1 MVIEMTEVSKHSTD
15 QFGAIAYEQHAG
27 AQPGVVFLCGHGS
40 DMNGNKAMHVRAWA
54 KRRGQ
59 SFLRFDYSGH
69 GQSDGDF
76 LQTNISDWTR
86 DTINMIDAHTDGPQ
100 IVVGSS
106 LGGWIML
113 NLALARPARIA
124 ALVGIAAAPD
134 FTEELIW
141 NPLDEAAKADFQ
153 ASGQIS
159 FENPYADDPVVYPYH
174 LIEDGRQHLRLQ
186 APLPITVPVR
196 LLHGMQD
203 AEVPW
208 QTAAR
213 LAEKLQSDD
222 VAVLLDKTATHRFS
236 EPRQLAQLERVL
248 DELVSLIA
256 NTSPGI

>member
-1 MVIEMTEVSKHSTD
+1 MSEVSKHFKD
-15 QFGAIAYEQHAG
+15 GFGVIAYNQHAG
-27 AQPGVVFLCGHGS
+27 TQPGVMFLCGHGS
-40 DMNGNKAMHVRAWA
+40 DMNGSKATHIEAWA
-54 KRRGQ
+54 QKRGQ

-76 LQTNISDWTR
+76 FQTNISNWTQ
-86 DTINMIDAHTDGPQ
+86 DTIDMIDAHTDGPQ

-113 NLALARPARIA
+113 NLALARPARVA

-141 NPLDEAAKADFQ
+141 SPLDEAAKAGFQ
-153 ASGQIS
+153 ASGKIS
-159 FENPYADDPVVYPYH
+159 FENPYADNPVVYPYH

-196 LLHGMQD
+196 LLHGMKD

-208 QTAAR
+208 QTATR
-213 LAEKLQSDD
+213 LADRLQSDD
-222 VAVLLDKTATHRFS
+222 VAVILDKTATHRFS
-236 EPRQLAQLERVL
+236 EPRQLAQLDRVL

-256 NTSPGI
+256 NNNSGI

>member
-1 MVIEMTEVSKHSTD
+1 MTEVSKHIID
-15 QFGAIAYEQHAG
+15 QFSAIAYERHAG
-27 AQPGVVFLCGHGS
+27 TQPGVVFLCGHGS
-40 DMNGNKAMHVRAWA
+40 DMNGSKATHIRAWA

-113 NLALARPARIA
+113 NLALARTTRIA

-134 FTEELIW
+134 FTEDLIW
-141 NPLDEAAKADFQ
+141 DPLDEAAKADFR

-159 FENPYADDPVVYPYH
+159 FENPYADYPVVYPYH

-208 QTAAR
+208 QTATR
-213 LAEKLQSDD
+213 LADQLQSDD

>member
-1 MVIEMTEVSKHSTD
+1 MGMTEVSKHIID
-15 QFGAIAYEQHAG
+15 QFGAIAYNRHPG
-27 AQPGVVFLCGHGS
+27 TQPGVIFLCGHGS
-40 DMNGNKAMHVRAWA
+40 DMNGSKAMHLQAWA
-54 KRRGQ
+54 ERRGQ

-76 LQTNISDWTR
+76 LKTNISDWTR
-86 DTINMIDAHTDGPQ
+86 DTIDMIDAHTDGPQ

-113 NLALARPARIA
+113 NLALARPARVA

-141 NPLDEAAKADFQ
+141 NPLNDAAKAEFQ
-153 ASGQIS
+153 TSGQIT
-159 FENPYADDPVVYPYH
+159 FENPYADDPVIYPYH

-186 APLPITVPVR
+186 APLLINVPVR

-208 QTAAR
+208 QTATR
-213 LAEKLQSDD
+213 LADQLQSDD
-222 VAVLLDKTATHRFS
+222 VAVMLDKTATHRYS

-248 DELVSLIA
+248 DDLVSLIA
-256 NTSPGI
+256 NTSPAI

>member
-1 MVIEMTEVSKHSTD
+1 MVMGMTEVSKHILE
-15 QFGAIAYEQHAG
+15 QFGAIAYSRLPG
-27 AQPGVVFLCGHGS
+27 TPPGVVFLCGHGS
-40 DMNGNKAMHVRAWA
+40 DMNGSKALHLQAWA
-54 KRRGQ
+54 ELRGKA
-59 SFLRFDYSGH
+59 FLRFDYSGH

-76 LQTNISDWTR
+76 LKTNISDWTR
-86 DTINMIDAHTDGPQ
+86 DTIHMIDAHTDGPQ

-141 NPLDEAAKADFQ
+141 DPLNEAAKADFQ
-153 ASGQIS
+153 ASGKIT
-159 FENPYADDPVVYPYH
+159 FENPYADDPVIYPYH

-186 APLPITVPVR
+186 APLLIDVPVR

-208 QTAAR
+208 QTATR
-213 LAEKLQSDD
+213 LADQLQSDD
-222 VAVLLDKTATHRFS
+222 VSVMLDKTATHRYS
-236 EPRQLAQLERVL
+236 EPRQLAHLERVL
-248 DELVSLIA
+248 DDLVSLIA
-256 NTSPGI
+256 NTSPTI

>member
-1 MVIEMTEVSKHSTD
+1 MTQVSKHISD
-15 QFGAIAYEQHAG
+15 QFGAIAYQRVSG
-27 AQPGVVFLCGHGS
+27 TQPGVIFLCGHGS
-40 DMNGNKAMHVRAWA
+40 DMNGSKAIYTQDWA
-54 KRRGQ
+54 ERRGQ

-76 LQTNISDWTR
+76 LGTNISDWTR
-86 DTINMIDAHTDGPQ
+86 DTVEMIDAHTDGPQ

-113 NLALARPARIA
+113 NLALARPARVA

-141 NPLDEAAKADFQ
+141 NPLDDLAKADFKT
-153 ASGQIS
+153 SGQIT
-159 FENPYADDPVVYPYH
+159 FENPYTDDPVIYPYH

-186 APLPITVPVR
+186 TPLSINVPVR

-203 AEVPW
+203 EEVPW
-208 QTAAR
+208 QTATR

-222 VAVLLDKTATHRFS
+222 VAVMLDNTATHRYS
-236 EPRQLAQLERVL
+236 EPRQLTQLERVL
-248 DELVSLIA
+248 DDLVSLIA
-256 NTSPGI
+256 NNSPVI

>member
-1 MVIEMTEVSKHSTD
+1 
-15 QFGAIAYEQHAG
+15 
-27 AQPGVVFLCGHGS
+27 
-40 DMNGNKAMHVRAWA
+40 
-54 KRRGQ
+54 
-59 SFLRFDYSGH
+59 
-69 GQSDGDF
+69 
-76 LQTNISDWTR
+76 
-86 DTINMIDAHTDGPQ
+86 
-100 IVVGSS
+100 
-106 LGGWIML
+106 ML
-113 NLALARPARIA
+113 NLALARPERIA

-141 NPLDEAAKADFQ
+141 NPLDKTAKADFQ

-208 QTAAR
+208 QTATR
-213 LAEKLQSDD
+213 LADQLQSDD

-236 EPRQLAQLERVL
+236 EPKQLAQLERVL

>member
-1 MVIEMTEVSKHSTD
+1 MTQVSKHISD
-15 QFGAIAYEQHAG
+15 QFGAIAYQRVSG
-27 AQPGVVFLCGHGS
+27 TQPGVVFLCGHGS
-40 DMNGNKAMHVRAWA
+40 DMNGGKAIYTQAWA
-54 KRRGQ
+54 ERRGQ

-76 LQTNISDWTR
+76 LKTNISDWTR
-86 DTINMIDAHTDGPQ
+86 DTVEMIDAHTDGPQ

-113 NLALARPARIA
+113 NLALARPARVA

-141 NPLDEAAKADFQ
+141 SPLDDIAKADFKT
-153 ASGQIS
+153 SGQIN
-159 FENPYADDPVVYPYH
+159 FENPYTDDPVIYPYH

-186 APLPITVPVR
+186 APLSINVPVR

-203 AEVPW
+203 EEVPW
-208 QTAAR
+208 QTATR

-222 VAVLLDKTATHRFS
+222 VAVMLDNTATHRYS
-236 EPRQLAQLERVL
+236 EPRQLTQLERVL
-248 DELVSLIA
+248 DDLVSMIA
-256 NTSPGI
+256 NNSPVI

>member
-1 MVIEMTEVSKHSTD
+1 MRV
-15 QFGAIAYEQHAG
+15 
-27 AQPGVVFLCGHGS
+27 
-40 DMNGNKAMHVRAWA
+40 
-54 KRRGQ
+54 
-59 SFLRFDYSGH
+59 DYSGH

-100 IVVGSS
+100 IVVGSP

-113 NLALARPARIA
+113 DLALARPARVA

-141 NPLDEAAKADFQ
+141 NLLDEAAKADFQ

-159 FENPYADDPVVYPYH
+159 FENPYADDPIVYPYH

-208 QTAAR
+208 QTAIR
-213 LAEKLQSDD
+213 LADQLQSDD

>member
-1 MVIEMTEVSKHSTD
+1 MSEVSKHIRD
-15 QFGAIAYEQHAG
+15 QFGAIAYDRHTG
-27 AQPGVVFLCGHGS
+27 IQPGVVFLCGHGS
-40 DMNGNKAMHVRAWA
+40 DMNGSKAMHIRAWA
-54 KRRGQ
+54 QRRGQ

-76 LQTNISDWTR
+76 FHTNISDWTR
-86 DTINMIDAHTDGPQ
+86 DTIHMVDAHTDGPQ

-113 NLALARPARIA
+113 NLALARPMRIA

-141 NPLDEAAKADFQ
+141 NRLDEAAKADFQ
-153 ASGQIS
+153 ASGQIN
-159 FENPYADDPVVYPYH
+159 FENPYADDPVIYPYH

-186 APLPITVPVR
+186 APLPITAPVR

-208 QTAAR
+208 QTATR
-213 LAEKLQSDD
+213 LADKLHSDD
-222 VAVLLDKTATHRFS
+222 VAVMLDKTATHRFS

-256 NTSPGI
+256 NTSHGI

>member
-1 MVIEMTEVSKHSTD
+1 
-15 QFGAIAYEQHAG
+15 
-27 AQPGVVFLCGHGS
+27 
-40 DMNGNKAMHVRAWA
+40 
-54 KRRGQ
+54 
-59 SFLRFDYSGH
+59 SGH

-76 LQTNISDWTR
+76 LQTNISDWPR
-86 DTINMIDAHTDGPQ
+86 DSINMIDAHTDGPQ

-208 QTAAR
+208 QTAIR
-213 LAEKLQSDD
+213 LADQLQSDD